1 MVTIDDLVN
10 SKTIMLISHQYFQ
23 TSLLNLVT
31 FKLSY
36 INDLRWFGYS
46 WKIMTVGLML
56 IFLPEQNFL
65 HPQLESAH
73 RDAGQFL
80 SEVCPKMPRT
90 KSSGRSLST
99 VVKSLL
105 SAKARRTSAT
115 SVSARSSWLTRPCIC
130 QVPITHSGCYNPED
144 FPAWGKT
151 RSGCFGSS

>member
-1 MVTIDDLVN
+1 
-10 SKTIMLISHQYFQ
+10 
-23 TSLLNLVT
+23 
-31 FKLSY
+31 
-36 INDLRWFGYS
+36 
-46 WKIMTVGLML
+46 MTVGLML

-130 QVPITHSGCYNPED
+130 QVPITQKISQPGVKLGVAVLEVLRAYIY
-144 FPAWGKT
+144 T
-151 RSGCFGSS
+151 

>member
-1 MVTIDDLVN
+1 
-10 SKTIMLISHQYFQ
+10 MLISHQYFQ

-80 SEVCPKMPRT
+80 SEGCPKMPRT